1 MENIIFPYD
10 KFMKVRKKLC
20 LLSTLKLKLKD
31 KEITF
36 ANCYFYL
43 NDFVCVPNDS
53 TEELVL
59 LRDDDFLKVEESF
72 PVIIYIAGYVCFA
85 VNNKLKCI
93 YFKSLMTCDR
103 GDSTEHQGFFH

>member
-1 MENIIFPYD
+1 VENIIFPYD

-85 VNNKLKCI
+85 INNKLKCI

-103 GDSTEHQGFFH
+103 GDSTEHQSFFH